1 LPMKILKKELDKLV
15 WLGSTICENPIL
27 LINLLG
33 TNTQFSIQDN
43 GKGLSVDFAIDERS
57 SLGVKLV
64 SSLIAQLGAEL
75 KVKWRRHNLRLHIST
90 GSCSRFGK
98 YFRVCIRE
106 GEPEM
111 LNAFLL

>member
-1 LPMKILKKELDKLV
+1 MKILKKELDKLV

-75 KVKWRRHNLRLHIST
+75 KVKSGEGTTFVFTFQREAVRGSAST
-90 GSCSRFGK
+90 LE
-98 YFRVCIRE
+98 Y
-106 GEPEM
+106 
-111 LNAFLL
+111 A